1 MNHNTARSWPFTMRS
16 VRVVDCWRPRHP
28 SCISFVFFFCL
39 FSLISHRMQLDDVR
53 AIQLIDEL
61 PGQRKVGLSRR
72 RRHRTVCSQSVRFL
86 SDRCCWSCRRLIHLR
101 LTGSIPTEIGV
112 LTALNMLCVQLLDV
126 PPRRSPF
133 GASHI
138 PSRHLYDNDLT
149 GSIPSTCGQL
159 TALTELFVTS
169 STSENPHPPSVL
181 S

>member
-1 MNHNTARSWPFTMRS
+1 MIQFWLL
-16 VRVVDCWRPRHP
+16 VVCCLH
-28 SCISFVFFFCL
+28 FVMTQMLFESQHGALMAVYDALGACGRLLASTSPVMHFIRFFFCL

-86 SDRCCWSCRRLIHLR
+86 SDRCCWSCRRLIRLR

-138 PSRHLYDNDLT
+138 PPGIFT
-149 GSIPSTCGQL
+149 T
-159 TALTELFVTS
+159 TT
-169 STSENPHPPSVL
+169 
-181 S
+181 